1 MEIDKSISPEL
12 DHGNAVLESPTVSQS
27 VSKME
32 KSSSKQQGEMKPD
45 RSPSASSSSS
55 TTSRTST
62 KKFPLKHKTRSIN
75 VKSLQSP
82 NTKQQFHGIKDL
94 EIRLLQVECEELKN
108 RLACLREGLMGQKP
122 SDMEELLKQS
132 QKELLWLQR
141 QLSFISPGGSTCT
154 LSASKVSSF
163 IIVAFFFSRLIL
175 LCKEESKWEQLI
187 LPAHH
192 CSSLTSVV
200 LLLI

>member
-1 MEIDKSISPEL
+1 
-12 DHGNAVLESPTVSQS
+12 
-27 VSKME
+27 ME

-154 LSASKVSSF
+154 LSASKLRNDLPYLQAAVPQKTLDQIQFLEEKTQIFQSNVTTLSPENHQWRFLDSS
-163 IIVAFFFSRLIL
+163 V
-175 LCKEESKWEQLI
+175 
-187 LPAHH
+187 P
-192 CSSLTSVV
+192 V
-200 LLLI
+200 LYNLRDTQEVMSYRN